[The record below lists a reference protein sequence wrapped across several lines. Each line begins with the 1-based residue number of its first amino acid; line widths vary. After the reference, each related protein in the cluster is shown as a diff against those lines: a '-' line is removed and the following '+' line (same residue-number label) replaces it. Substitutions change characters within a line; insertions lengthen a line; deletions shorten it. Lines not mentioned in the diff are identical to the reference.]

1 MKQNLEMTQ
10 RQERDR
16 GDNDWKANEYQLT
29 RRFRTLIK
37 WATGKHIGQTAFLHT
52 LQNVMSEDENRT

>member
-1 MKQNLEMTQ
+1 MTQ